1 MSVPNQRIILVNR
14 APNHKRNFTQIDKDI
29 SMEAF
34 KKLNYP
40 EFKLWYYLCGNVNG
54 YKIEL
59 SYVAVENQTGIKRS
73 SYYDAF
79 NSLQSKGYLKLIQGN
94 LYNFFEAP
102 VRTADTSKPEV
113 EPEKMAPVE
122 YDF

>member
-79 NSLQSKGYLKLIQGN
+79 SSLQSKGYLKLIQGN

-102 VRTADTSKPEV
+102 VRAADTPKPEA
-113 EPEKMAPVE
+113 EPEKVAPVE

>member
-1 MSVPNQRIILVNR
+1 MSVPNQKIIIINR
-14 APNHKRNFTQIDKDI
+14 APSNRRNFTQIDKDI
-29 SMEAF
+29 TMDAF
-34 KKLNYP
+34 NKLNYP

-79 NSLQSKGYLKLIQGN
+79 ASLQSKGYLKIIQGN
-94 LYNFFEAP
+94 LYNFFEIP
-102 VRTADTSKPEV
+102 VRGADIPKPEV
-113 EPEKMAPVE
+113 EPKESVPIE